1 MIPALLPLRRCFDFS
16 GRSNRK
22 EFWSYSLSAALVVAV
37 GYTLMD
43 GGYWLT
49 GTVLLDGEAFKPFRT
64 LGWVMTVCAV
74 IVLLPP
80 MLALAV
86 RRLHDIDES
95 GWYVVIAFIPL
106 GVFVLFPV
114 MLLPGNEEEN
124 RFGGVSGLPG
134 A

>member
-1 MIPALLPLRRCFDFS
+1 MIAALVPIRRCFDFS
-16 GRSNRK
+16 GRSNRQ
-22 EFWSYSLSAALVVAV
+22 EFWSYSLLAALVVAV
-37 GYTLMD
+37 SYTLMD

-49 GTVLLDGEAFKPFRT
+49 GTVQLDWEAFEPFRT
-64 LGWVMTVCAV
+64 LGGVMTVGAV

-106 GVFVLFPV
+106 GVFVLFPL
-114 MLLPGNEEEN
+114 MLLPGSEEEN
-124 RFGGVSGLPG
+124 RFGGMPGVPG

>member
-1 MIPALLPLRRCFDFS
+1 MIAALVPIRRCFDFS

-22 EFWSYSLSAALVVAV
+22 EFWSYSLFAALAVAV

-49 GTVLLDGEAFKPFRT
+49 GTVLLDWEAFGPFRA
-64 LGWVMTVCAV
+64 LGSVMTVCAV
-74 IVLLPP
+74 VVLLPP

-106 GVFVLFPV
+106 GVFVLFPL

-124 RFGGVSGLPG
+124 RFGDVSGLPG

>member
-1 MIPALLPLRRCFDFS
+1 MIAALMPIRRCFDFS

-22 EFWSYSLSAALVVAV
+22 EFWSYSLFAALVVAV
-37 GYTLMD
+37 SYTLMD

-49 GTVLLDGEAFKPFRT
+49 GTVLLDWEAIKPFRT
-64 LGWVMTVCAV
+64 LGGVIADCAV

-95 GWYVVIAFIPL
+95 GWFVVIAFIPL

-124 RFGGVSGLPG
+124 RFGGISGLPG

>member
-1 MIPALLPLRRCFDFS
+1 
-16 GRSNRK
+16 
-22 EFWSYSLSAALVVAV
+22 
-37 GYTLMD
+37 MD
-43 GGYWLT
+43 GGYWLG
-49 GTVLLDGEAFKPFRT
+49 GTVLLDGEAFEPFRT

>member
-1 MIPALLPLRRCFDFS
+1 MIAALVPIRRCFDFS

-22 EFWSYSLSAALVVAV
+22 EFWSYSLFAALAVAV

-49 GTVLLDGEAFKPFRT
+49 GTVLLDWEAFGPFRT
-64 LGWVMTVCAV
+64 LGSVMTVCAV
-74 IVLLPP
+74 VVLLPP

-106 GVFVLFPV
+106 GVFVLFPL

-124 RFGGVSGLPG
+124 RFGDVSGLPG

>member
-1 MIPALLPLRRCFDFS
+1 MIAALVPIRRCFDFS
-16 GRSNRK
+16 GRSNRQ
-22 EFWSYSLSAALVVAV
+22 EFWSYSLLAALVVAV
-37 GYTLMD
+37 SYTLMD

-49 GTVLLDGEAFKPFRT
+49 GIVLLDWEAVEPFRT
-64 LGWVMTVCAV
+64 LGGVMTVGAV

-95 GWYVVIAFIPL
+95 GWFVVIAFIPL

-124 RFGGVSGLPG
+124 RFGGMPGVPG

>member
-49 GTVLLDGEAFKPFRT
+49 GTVLLDGEAFEPFRT
-64 LGWVMTVCAV
+64 LGWVMTVCAI

-114 MLLPGNEEEN
+114 MLLPGNEEKN

>member
-1 MIPALLPLRRCFDFS
+1 MIAALVPIRRCFDFS
-16 GRSNRK
+16 GRSNRQ
-22 EFWSYSLSAALVVAV
+22 EFWSYSLLAALVVAV
-37 GYTLMD
+37 SYTLMD

-49 GTVLLDGEAFKPFRT
+49 GTVQLDWEAFEPFRT
-64 LGWVMTVCAV
+64 LGGVMTVGAV

-95 GWYVVIAFIPL
+95 GWFVVIAFIPL

-124 RFGGVSGLPG
+124 RFGGISGLPG